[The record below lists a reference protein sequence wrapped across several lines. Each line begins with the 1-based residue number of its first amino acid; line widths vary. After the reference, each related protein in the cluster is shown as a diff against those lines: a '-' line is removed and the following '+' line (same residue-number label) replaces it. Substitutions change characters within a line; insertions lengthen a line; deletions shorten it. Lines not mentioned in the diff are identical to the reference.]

1 MQLPRKWLIR
11 LNRYV
16 HIYGLSSCHLRVGTS
31 LERQSSA
38 EPQSR
43 KLSQVQILQQLCEQ
57 WIELSEELINC
68 TFHETRKSGEI
79 ER

>member
-16 HIYGLSSCHLRVGTS
+16 HIYGLLSFHLRVGTS

-38 EPQSR
+38 ERQAR
-43 KLSQVQILQQLCEQ
+43 KFSQANLQQLCEQ
-57 WIELSEELINC
+57 WIELSEELINY
-68 TFHETRKSGEI
+68 TFHEPRKPGEI